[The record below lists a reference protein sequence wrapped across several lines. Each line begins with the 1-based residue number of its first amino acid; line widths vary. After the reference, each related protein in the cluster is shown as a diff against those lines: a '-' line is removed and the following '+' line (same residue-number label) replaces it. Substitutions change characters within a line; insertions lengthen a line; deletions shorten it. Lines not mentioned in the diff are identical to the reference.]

1 MEGRGEELSKGR
13 EKEGEGGRSRKMAL
27 IPALMSCFGQQE
39 LSKNYIFM
47 SSKKAHFLVLFCRC
61 VASALYAT
69 QWRF

>member
-1 MEGRGEELSKGR
+1 MEGRGGVEEGKG
-13 EKEGEGGRSRKMAL
+13 EGGGGGRSRKMAL

-39 LSKNYIFM
+39 LSMNYIFM